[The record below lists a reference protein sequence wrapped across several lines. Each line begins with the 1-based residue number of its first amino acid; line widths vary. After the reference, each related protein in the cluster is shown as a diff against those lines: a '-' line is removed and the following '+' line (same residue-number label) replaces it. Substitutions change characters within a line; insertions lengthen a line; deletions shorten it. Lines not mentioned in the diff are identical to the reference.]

1 MPTPSFL
8 SRLRESFEWS
18 KLSKVLF
25 TGWEVREK
33 IFRPV
38 IVNLLT
44 ASLIF
49 LAVVIF
55 KDSLYDYFAP
65 HSQSK
70 DWPIYCVV
78 EPEVGDD
85 RPVAAE
91 LFVINLTNT
100 RYEASQLD
108 TLATQQSPERG
119 KKLTP
124 IIEVAMKNG
133 EEGVI
138 SDIQPDGEFNRE
150 KGSAGIIKVDPGHW
164 QIRLDEIG
172 KGKMLKFIIKT
183 TERRTVTAR
192 ADFDTLP
199 IEIIYARSQ

>member
-1 MPTPSFL
+1 MTRKLFD
-8 SRLRESFEWS
+8 WS
-18 KLSKVLF
+18 KISKAIF

-55 KDSLYDYFAP
+55 KDTLYDYFAP
-65 HSQSK
+65 RSQSN

-85 RPVAAE
+85 KPVTAE

-100 RYEASQLD
+100 RYDASQLE

-124 IIEVAMKNG
+124 IIEVAMKAG
-133 EEGVI
+133 EEKFI
-138 SDIQPDGEFNRE
+138 SDIQPDNEYNKE
-150 KGSAGIIKVDPGHW
+150 KGSAGIIKVDPSHW
-164 QIRLDEIG
+164 QIRLDVIE
-172 KGKMLKFIIKT
+172 KGKMLKFIIQT
-183 TERRTVTAR
+183 TDRRTVTTR

>member
-1 MPTPSFL
+1 MTRKLFD
-8 SRLRESFEWS
+8 WS
-18 KLSKVLF
+18 KIKKVLF

-55 KDSLYDYFAP
+55 KDTLYDYFAP
-65 HSQSK
+65 HSQSN

-78 EPEVGDD
+78 EPEVGTDK
-85 RPVAAE
+85 PVTAE

-100 RYEASQLD
+100 KYEASQLD
-108 TLATQQSPERG
+108 ALATQQSPERG

-124 IIEVAMKNG
+124 IIEVLMKSG
-133 EEGVI
+133 EEKFI
-138 SDIQPDGEFNRE
+138 SDIQPDSEFNKE
-150 KGSAGIIKVDPGHW
+150 KGSAGIIKVDPSHW

-172 KGKMLKFIIKT
+172 KGKMLKFIIQT